1 MQKIIFIS
9 ILFVSLFMTGC
20 FQTTPQ
26 YDGTLKEEAKKSKH
40 CSKKVILKES
50 VKEKRFVTYTDKQ
63 DFPVTVRKISDNT
76 KSEMK

>member
-9 ILFVSLFMTGC
+9 ILLVSLFITGC
-20 FQTTPQ
+20 FQATPQ
-26 YDGTLKEEAKKSKH
+26 YDSSLKEEAKKSKC